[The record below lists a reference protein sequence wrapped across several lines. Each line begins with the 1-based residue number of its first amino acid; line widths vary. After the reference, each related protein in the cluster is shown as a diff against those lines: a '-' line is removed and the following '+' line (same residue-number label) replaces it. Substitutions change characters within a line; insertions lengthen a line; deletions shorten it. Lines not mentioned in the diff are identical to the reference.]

1 MSDLACW
8 QQLRVRA
15 AENRCRAGR
24 GFLCDSRFGFDGR
37 VVVVP
42 MGGEIRKYPD
52 ESSGLLLL
60 ASDIGLCTERRLY
73 QSFCLP
79 AGVPSDQSET
89 ATKKTRIGGRP
100 FIWDGSFDEKNQ

>member
-8 QQLRVRA
+8 QQLTVRA
-15 AENRCRAGR
+15 AENRCSAGR

-37 VVVVP
+37 VVV
-42 MGGEIRKYPD
+42 
-52 ESSGLLLL
+52 
-60 ASDIGLCTERRLY
+60 IGLCTERRLY
-73 QSFCLP
+73 KSLCLP
-79 AGVPSDQSET
+79 AGIPSDQSET